1 MDDDDP
7 LPTNTKIIMNL
18 EGESLPLTP
27 NPLIAIAISVF
38 VPQTGSVG
46 GFSVTPSRQVQ
57 VTANYK
63 GLYAF

>member
-7 LPTNTKIIMNL
+7 LPTDIKRNNRIG
-18 EGESLPLTP
+18 GESLPLTP

-38 VPQTGSVG
+38 VPQPGYVG
-46 GFSVTPSRQVQ
+46 GFSVTPSRLVQ
-57 VTANYK
+57 VTANYE